1 MPCVCMA
8 TEKFPDR
15 TVRYAMSP
23 STKVAGNCVNALPG
37 SPQLL
42 LLDQLGDRIRFKHYS
57 MRTEQ
62 AYSDWMRRFGLFH
75 NKRHAREMGVREVGF
90 PHLPCCHGAL
100 RRQPRTR
107 RRVRC
112 RNRSLPTT
120 CRSTTRRD
128 EIAALIAKH
137 QVVIVCGETGSG
149 KTTQIPKICLEL
161 GRGTTGLIGHTQPRR
176 IAARATATRIA
187 QELQSEVGPPGR
199 LQDPLQR
206 PHVARCFHQAD
217 DRRHPARRDA
227 GRPVARTVRHADHR
241 RGARAQPEHRLPA
254 RLPQAAAAEAARPEA
269 DHHFGDDR
277 CRALFAALRR
287 ARR

>member
-107 RRVRC
+107 RRVRSPC
-112 RNRSLPTT
+112 PSGFWRASLGLMTSSRHHVEARGIKRAMRP
-120 CRSTTRRD
+120 
-128 EIAALIAKH
+128 AL
-137 QVVIVCGETGSG
+137 
-149 KTTQIPKICLEL
+149 
-161 GRGTTGLIGHTQPRR
+161 R
-176 IAARATATRIA
+176 
-187 QELQSEVGPPGR
+187 
-199 LQDPLQR
+199 
-206 PHVARCFHQAD
+206 
-217 DRRHPARRDA
+217 
-227 GRPVARTVRHADHR
+227 
-241 RGARAQPEHRLPA
+241 
-254 RLPQAAAAEAARPEA
+254 QAAISKRVTPHSLRHYAESRTMPYSA
-269 DHHFGDDR
+269 
-277 CRALFAALRR
+277 
-287 ARR
+287 